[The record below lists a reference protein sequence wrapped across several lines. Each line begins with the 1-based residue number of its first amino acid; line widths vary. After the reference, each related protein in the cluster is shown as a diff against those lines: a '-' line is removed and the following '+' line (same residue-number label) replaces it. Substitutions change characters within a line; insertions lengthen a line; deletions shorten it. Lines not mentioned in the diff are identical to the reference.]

1 MRRIYNNSDIK
12 FNVDSDLRIGNK
24 FIIKF
29 YTQNKDFSFK
39 KTSDDV
45 VFETDENGDTTRYLK
60 LNWSELSVI
69 GYGVLNYVVNNLADD
84 AEFDDAVYND
94 TFSRTTKFYISS
106 NLDVT
111 EGESESFSQMLAD
124 LQSKANEIEVALD
137 NEIDRSTGVDDDF
150 DERLNEE
157 IERAKSAEKAN
168 SEAISELSD
177 KVTNDIAKALQE
189 EKERATEADNELSDR
204 IDNLT
209 TKHDE
214 DIAAL
219 TGSLADEVTRAKGA
233 EKTNADAISAEVTR
247 ATGAEN
253 SLGQS
258 INSLGV
264 ALTSETQQRQT
275 ADSNLQT
282 AINDEVTRAKAAE
295 QTLQNTKQDNLS
307 GTPKQIKIE
316 NNTVGFADDAI
327 WSCGDY

>member
-12 FNVDSDLRIGNK
+12 FNVDSDLKIGKK

-29 YTQNKDFSFK
+29 YTQNKDFNFK

-45 VFETDENGDTTRYLK
+45 VIETDENGDTTRYLK

-69 GYGVLNYVVNNLADD
+69 GYGVLNYAVNNLADD

-106 NLDVT
+106 NLDVM
-111 EGESESFSQMLAD
+111 EGEGESFSQMLAD
-124 LQSKANEIEVALD
+124 LQSKTNEIEIALD
-137 NEIDRSTGVDDDF
+137 NEIDRSTTSDDDF
-150 DERLNEE
+150 DERLNAE
-157 IERAKSAEKAN
+157 IERATGTE
-168 SEAISELSD
+168 
-177 KVTNDIAKALQE
+177 ND
-189 EKERATEADNELSDR
+189 LSDR

-209 TKHDE
+209 SNLNSDVEAINAAIAAEATARE
-214 DIAAL
+214 DADAAL
-219 TGSLADEVTRAKGA
+219 TTSLSD
-233 EKTNADAISAEVTR
+233 EVTR

-253 SLGQS
+253 SLGET
-258 INSLGV
+258 INSLGT

-295 QTLQNTKQDNLS
+295 QILHNTKQDNLS